1 MTAAAGGSRR
11 AGHARERADVA
22 RDLATMF
29 GAFVAA
35 SALAG
40 ALGAVNLG
48 TALAFG
54 QMAFA
59 ATTVYIML
67 RR

>member
-1 MTAAAGGSRR
+1 MI
-11 AGHARERADVA
+11 
-22 RDLATMF
+22 RDLAAMF
-29 GAFVAA
+29 GAFVLA

-54 QMAFA
+54 QIAFA
-59 ATTVYIML
+59 AAAVYVIV

>member
-1 MTAAAGGSRR
+1 VSGPRDGRGS
-11 AGHARERADVA
+11 AWFELAMIIGSFV
-22 RDLATMF
+22 LATLL
-29 GAFVAA
+29 
-35 SALAG
+35 AL

-54 QMAFA
+54 QIALA
-59 ATTVYIML
+59 ATVVYIML